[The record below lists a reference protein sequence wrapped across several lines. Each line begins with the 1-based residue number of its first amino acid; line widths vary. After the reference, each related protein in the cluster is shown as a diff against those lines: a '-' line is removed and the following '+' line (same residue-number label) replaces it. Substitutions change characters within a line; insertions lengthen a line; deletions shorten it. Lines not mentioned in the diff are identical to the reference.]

1 MRFVSIAKENTKSGK
16 KLFVFDRRDL
26 KIASDK
32 GTEVKILPKTGE
44 LLLVDGMLTVYLDD
58 ALELVGKSQKEV
70 AVSGPRWQPD
80 NQILV
85 LTGPNSIAVKAD
97 KLKAKPSIG
106 DHFRYDKKDCIFLG
120 DTLRMTSY
128 H

>member
-1 MRFVSIAKENTKSGK
+1 VRFVSIAKENTKSGK

-32 GTEVKILPKTGE
+32 GTEVKVLPKTGE
-44 LLLVDGMLTVYLDD
+44 LLLVDGVLTVYLDD
-58 ALELVGKSQKEV
+58 ALEFVGKSHKEV
-70 AVSGPRWQPD
+70 AVSGPSWQPD

-85 LTGPNSIAVKAD
+85 FTGPNSITVAAD
-97 KLKAKPSIG
+97 KLNTKPGIG
-106 DHFRYDKKDCIFLG
+106 NHFRYDKKDFIFLG